1 MRKKVVHNSI
11 YKSFHNFFS
20 SIISIVLMLFISVS
34 ISRILGAAEKGK
46 YEIILNTI
54 NLLVGLL
61 GLSLQSGIT
70 YVLAAYQS
78 GISKIVIAILITSCV
93 QGFIAFIILKIFG
106 NTSIYSSFMPG
117 VIVGNDLYIL
127 MGFLTS
133 LTLLNSYLRSI
144 LVAYAK
150 IVEANTYDLISK
162 SILVLSVILFFFRP
176 SEDKMSYV
184 IFIWLNCLT
193 MFVGSILFLSTSLSY
208 LQDTQSIPSNIKK
221 IVSFSIPS
229 YLGNTIQLL
238 NYRLDIFFVAYFTK
252 DISQVGC
259 YTLAVSI
266 AQLIWLIPR
275 SISSII
281 LPKIAAKN
289 DEQSSL
295 SLILLTTYV
304 AKLVSVISL
313 LIAITMAILLPK
325 LIPIAY
331 GQEFKNST
339 PSLLLLLPGTAF
351 FSFTNVMSAYIAGI
365 GKPIVNFYIA
375 LLGLIVTIVFDVLL
389 IPYYKIEGAALASTL
404 SYTIS
409 TIAVIYWISKQ
420 SNLKFSQILIPSYAE
435 IKLVIKKVR
444 NQM

>member
-1 MRKKVVHNSI
+1 MKKKVIHNSV

-20 SIISIVLMLFISVS
+20 SIISIILMLFISVA
-34 ISRILGAAEKGK
+34 ISRILGATEKGK

-54 NLLVGLL
+54 NLLVGVL

-70 YVLAAYQS
+70 YVVAAHQS
-78 GISKIVIAILITSCV
+78 GISKIIIAITVTSCM
-93 QGFIAFIILKIFG
+93 QGFIAFTILKLLSY
-106 NTSIYSSFMPG
+106 TSIYSSFMPG
-117 VIVGNDLYIL
+117 VLVSNDLYIL
-127 MGFLTS
+127 MGFLIST
-133 LTLLNSYLRSI
+133 TLLNSYLRSI
-144 LVAYAK
+144 LVAYVR
-150 IVEANTYDLISK
+150 IVEANKYDLISK
-162 SILVLSVILFFFRP
+162 SILVLSVIPFFFYP
-176 SEDKMSYV
+176 EGKASYI

-193 MFVGSILFLSTSLSY
+193 MFVGAILFLSTSVSY
-208 LQDTQSIPSNIKK
+208 WQDTQFIPSNIKK

-238 NYRLDIFFVAYFTK
+238 NYRLDVFFVAYFTK
-252 DISQVGC
+252 DISQVGL

-304 AKLVSVISL
+304 AKLVSIISL
-313 LIAITMAILLPK
+313 FIAITMALLLPK

-331 GQEFKNST
+331 GQEFTNST
-339 PSLLLLLPGTAF
+339 PSLLLLLPGIAF

-375 LLGLIVTIVFDVLL
+375 LLGLIVTIIFDILL
-389 IPYYKIEGAALASTL
+389 IPHYKIEGAALASTL

-409 TIAVIYWISKQ
+409 TTAVIYWVSKQ
-420 SNLKFSQILIPSYAE
+420 SNLKFIQILIPSYTE
-435 IKLVIKKVR
+435 IKLVFKKVR
-444 NQM
+444 NEM